1 MFRAFFLEG
10 VMAAKGI
17 TRVMRAARFRL
28 EIALFALAAALIP
41 RLPRGGI
48 VGLAKGAGWL
58 AWWFA
63 RRDRRIALANL
74 DLAFG
79 AALTPEEKN
88 AIVRQVFTTFVMTGL
103 DFLWFSR
110 DTRARLERWV
120 ILEDSILPLLA
131 RGPRIAITAHFGNWE
146 VLGLAAAL
154 RGAPLTSV
162 AKPIKNPGI
171 EARIR
176 PLRELSGQAIL
187 PREGALKGLVKV
199 LRGEGTVALLL
210 DQDTKVSEGGVFVP
224 FFGVPVP
231 ISSAAAGLAARLK
244 VPIATG
250 FSRNEGDGHYRCYAR
265 DVLTP
270 DEIAGMTV
278 EEVTARIA
286 AVLEREIRQFPGQWL
301 WTYKRWKRRL
311 DGFNPAR
318 YPFYAD
324 C

>member
-1 MFRAFFLEG
+1 
-10 VMAAKGI
+10 MAARGMK
-17 TRVMRAARFRL
+17 RLMRAVRFRL

-48 VGLAKGAGWL
+48 VRLAKGAGWL
-58 AWWFA
+58 GWWFA

-79 AALTPEEKN
+79 GACSPAGKA
-88 AIVRQVFTTFVMTGL
+88 AIVRQVFATFVMTGL
-103 DFLWFSR
+103 DFFWFSR

-120 ILEDSILPLLA
+120 ILEESVFPFLA
-131 RGPRIAITAHFGNWE
+131 KGPRIAITAHFGNWE

-176 PLRELSGQAIL
+176 PLRELSGQTIL
-187 PREGALKGLVKV
+187 PREGALKGLVKA
-199 LRGEGTVALLL
+199 LRSEGTVALLL

-224 FFGVPVP
+224 FFGVPAPV
-231 ISSAAAGLAARLK
+231 SSAAAGLAVRLK
-244 VPIATG
+244 APIVIG
-250 FSRNEGDGHYRCYAR
+250 FSRNEGDGRYRCYAR
-265 DVLTP
+265 EALTP
-270 DEIAGMTV
+270 DAIAGLTV
-278 EEVTARIA
+278 EAVTARIA
-286 AVLEREIRQFPGQWL
+286 AVLECEIRRFPGQWL
-301 WTYKRWKRRL
+301 WTYKRWKRRQA
-311 DGFNPAR
+311 GFNPAC